1 VSRLTR
7 AFRALVTTPGLLV
20 VLFLGILLGF
30 AYSFVVPFLSMF
42 GTREVGMTHVGFGVF
57 MTINSVAGIV
67 ISTFL
72 ARVSD
77 TRWSR
82 KSVLLLGGITGAFGY
97 FGYAFVRDPLALTAV
112 GSLLLGV
119 SLLGVS
125 SISFGQIFA
134 YARDTLEESCIER
147 HEIPFYMNFIR
158 LFFALAWTVGPAIA
172 AYLVTHY
179 SFRVTFSVAAAI
191 YVVFCVLVAMFVPW
205 RAPSEASRKAA
216 RDMPLRVAFKNPQL
230 LAHFVAFCLYFC
242 CSTMGMMNLPLLL
255 LGELHGAERDVGI
268 AYSVAPLFELPLMF
282 YVGVLATRVRHAKLI
297 AGAIG
302 LGVVYYAGLALAG
315 LPLHVFV
322 LQTLSAAIVSVMSG
336 VAITFFQDYLPN
348 QAGTATNLYST
359 SSRFGAIL
367 GYLSFGAVGGA
378 LGHRAV
384 FALTVVLCG
393 SALGILLLFKRP
405 VGASLA

>member
-1 VSRLTR
+1 MGRLTR
-7 AFRALVTTPGLLV
+7 AFRALLVTPGLLV
-20 VLFLGILLGF
+20 ALFLSILLGL
-30 AYSFVVPFLSMF
+30 AYSFVVPFMSMF

-57 MTINSVAGIV
+57 MTVNSLAGIV
-67 ISTFL
+67 ISTLL
-72 ARVSD
+72 ARFSD

-82 KSVLLLGGITGAFGY
+82 KSVLLLGGVTGALGY
-97 FGYAFVRDPLALTAV
+97 FGYAFVRDPLALTVV

-119 SLLGVS
+119 A

-134 YARDTLEESCIER
+134 YTRDTLEESSIER

-172 AYLVTHY
+172 AHLVTHY
-179 SFRVTFSVAAAI
+179 SFRVTFSAAGAT
-191 YVVFCVLVAMFVPW
+191 YVVFCALVAIFVPW

-216 RDMPLRVAFKNPQL
+216 RDLPLRTAFKNPLL

-242 CSTMGMMNLPLLL
+242 CSTMGMMNLPLLI

-282 YVGVLATRVRHAKLI
+282 YVGILATRVRHAKLI
-297 AGAIG
+297 AYAIG
-302 LGVVYYAGLALAG
+302 LGLVYYAGLALAG
-315 LPLHVFV
+315 APLHVFV
-322 LQTLSAAIVSVMSG
+322 LQALSAAIVAVMSG

-359 SSRFGAIL
+359 SSRFGSIA
-367 GYLSFGAVGGA
+367 GYLGFGAVGGA

-384 FALTVVLCG
+384 FVVTVVLCG
-393 SALGILLLFKRP
+393 SALAILVLFRRP
-405 VGASLA
+405 ASAGVI